1 LDNFRDKGVLV
12 DEARNGPKVLGWNEN
27 DNVLASLIFNK
38 PLAELEWFCR
48 RGGSLAARGRWFRE
62 ALLTIRLI
70 RIAHNI
76 PGKEWKSE
84 NSKNLIFEI
93 PICLLEI
100 ETLRWNVVR
109 ARLSTSPGDKNLPK
123 EKDECE

>member
-1 LDNFRDKGVLV
+1 M
-12 DEARNGPKVLGWNEN
+12 
-27 DNVLASLIFNK
+27 I
-38 PLAELEWFCR
+38 
-48 RGGSLAARGRWFRE
+48 
-62 ALLTIRLI
+62 
-70 RIAHNI
+70 HNI

-93 PICLLEI
+93 PNCLLEI

-109 ARLSTSPGDKNLPK
+109 ARLSTTPGDKNLPK